1 LESAAVATS
10 NSSQTSV
17 VLDARSATTFR
28 LLPAKDANQLGNHL
42 HWVLHLLMRVAEWHF
57 SQQELALLD
66 LIECDGPAVRERR
79 AQSRF
84 WWYRGEGRPTPGFH
98 PSSVAAIHQAN
109 RQKTACI
116 ICHSL
121 VDLQHA
127 RRQARAAGRSQFSP
141 GDGCAN
147 RHCSLHH
154 CPARFARRQLD
165 SAQKL
170 LAGEC
175 VLVLWPSSVASRAR
189 LFVAPA
195 TITTAITSPIL
206 SLSDFAPSSS
216 STRLAPAASTSAR
229 CHATAV
235 AAATATDDALT
246 FRHPPAPALEH
257 AHTPDTSTVRPH
269 HRRRRGVEAP
279 SVSTGSRCVGVGP
292 TG

>member
-1 LESAAVATS
+1 
-10 NSSQTSV
+10 
-17 VLDARSATTFR
+17 
-28 LLPAKDANQLGNHL
+28 
-42 HWVLHLLMRVAEWHF
+42 VLHLLMRVAEWHF

-66 LIECDGPAVRERR
+66 MIECDGPAVRERR

-147 RHCSLHH
+147 RRCSLHH

-175 VLVLWPSSVASRAR
+175 ALVLWPSSVASRAR

-195 TITTAITSPIL
+195 TIITSITSPIL

-216 STRLAPAASTSAR
+216 STRLAPAASTSA
-229 CHATAV
+229 HAEPGVT
-235 AAATATDDALT
+235 
-246 FRHPPAPALEH
+246 PPPSPPPPSPTTHLP
-257 AHTPDTSTVRPH
+257 PDTLPHPRLSTHTLPTRQRCALIINADEGWKPP
-269 HRRRRGVEAP
+269 P
-279 SVSTGSRCVGVGP
+279 SPPGRAV
-292 TG
+292 